1 MENTIV
7 NPIQQNQR
15 TAIVDILRGWALLGV
30 VMMNYKDYSE
40 FGLSTAA
47 AHKLD
52 LAGKIIYGVL
62 NVFFSAKSWTMLS
75 MLFGYGFAV
84 LINNIRRKGL
94 NPVKFFSGRMFWLFV
109 IAFVNCCFFWGDIL
123 KDYAIMGLFFLLFY
137 KTSGKFTFILAI
149 CLIMLLPVTNP
160 LVSHFFPFKYDKV
173 ADTLM
178 PLYHSHNILNVF
190 KFNLVGTY
198 KLEIMSPQYAIT
210 VHMAMFACMLL
221 GFSAFKYDI
230 FNNLALHKKYVK
242 RVFLYSLLLAI
253 LPIGVFIA
261 NQQFKLNILKYYNPG
276 YINILSTM
284 IFMVSAIC
292 WLYINGKLKNFFSAL
307 QTIGRMT
314 LTNYMVQN
322 IISMFTF
329 SGAGFAIYN
338 NYHPGFYIGL
348 AIAIYI
354 VQVFF
359 SKWWLNSNYYGP
371 IEWIWRQL
379 SYRKRLPLKKAID

>member
-160 LVSHFFPFKYDKV
+160 LVAFFPFQ
-173 ADTLM
+173 
-178 PLYHSHNILNVF
+178 I
-190 KFNLVGTY
+190 
-198 KLEIMSPQYAIT
+198 
-210 VHMAMFACMLL
+210 
-221 GFSAFKYDI
+221 
-230 FNNLALHKKYVK
+230 
-242 RVFLYSLLLAI
+242 R
-253 LPIGVFIA
+253 
-261 NQQFKLNILKYYNPG
+261 
-276 YINILSTM
+276 
-284 IFMVSAIC
+284 
-292 WLYINGKLKNFFSAL
+292 
-307 QTIGRMT
+307 
-314 LTNYMVQN
+314 
-322 IISMFTF
+322 
-329 SGAGFAIYN
+329 
-338 NYHPGFYIGL
+338 
-348 AIAIYI
+348 
-354 VQVFF
+354 
-359 SKWWLNSNYYGP
+359 
-371 IEWIWRQL
+371 
-379 SYRKRLPLKKAID
+379 